1 LAGLNPPPL
10 QRNEIANLAL
20 RAGPLTTA
28 NVDGYGDRLPFANAI
43 QKIYFVLGEFN
54 GDRLGVL
61 FVGVYYQFAFAK
73 RSRNVLDRE
82 EAFYRAS
89 YFHGNLILR

>member
-1 LAGLNPPPL
+1 
-10 QRNEIANLAL
+10 
-20 RAGPLTTA
+20 
-28 NVDGYGDRLPFANAI
+28 
-43 QKIYFVLGEFN
+43 
-54 GDRLGVL
+54 L